1 MIAKPIF
8 IIMNCFSAC
17 KIQLFHQYRAA
28 LRLLVHVTG
37 NFCKEM
43 HFCDSSNFKDE
54 KTEV

>member
-1 MIAKPIF
+1 
-8 IIMNCFSAC
+8 MNCFSAC

-28 LRLLVHVTG
+28 LCLLVHVTG

>member
-8 IIMNCFSAC
+8 VIMNCFSTC
-17 KIQLFHQYRAA
+17 KIKLFHQYRAA
-28 LRLLVHVTG
+28 LCLLVHVTG